1 MEIKCKVSRRFLL
14 KIDTDKFYKTIDD
27 LLKTKVEVPITIE
40 IPCKKCGMIE
50 VYDIY
55 KSHYVHKKSYKR
67 Q

>member
-1 MEIKCKVSRRFLL
+1 MEIKCKASRRFLL

-50 VYDIY
+50 VYDID
-55 KSHYVHKKSYKR
+55 KSHYVHKTNYKK